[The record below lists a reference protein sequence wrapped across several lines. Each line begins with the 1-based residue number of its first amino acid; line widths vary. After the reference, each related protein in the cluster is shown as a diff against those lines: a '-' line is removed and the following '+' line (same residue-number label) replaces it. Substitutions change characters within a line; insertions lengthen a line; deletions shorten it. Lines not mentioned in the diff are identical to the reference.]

1 MTGRF
6 GKLLI
11 PGLVCMNL
19 SLTLHLMG
27 ETEAAFST
35 QETSGTMAYSMAF
48 VFPATIQQMEQE
60 AKVEA
65 EEIGQLYRGYE
76 DLNLEEALLL
86 KGKVV
91 KGNEALQTLHTKM
104 ESYYQEALNDPKE
117 FHYVIEGF
125 LKVDKLVGNIDAEGE
140 ITRLESYIE
149 SLRGAG
155 ETSVEGKKP
164 DEDAGPVTSEMI
176 PVKDSEDAG
185 KHEGE
190 SE

>member
-11 PGLVCMNL
+11 PGLVWMNL

-35 QETSGTMAYSMAF
+35 QETSTMAYSMAF
-48 VFPATIQQMEQE
+48 VFPYTIQQLEEQ

-65 EEIGQLYRGYE
+65 EEIGQLYQGYK

-86 KGKVV
+86 KEKVV

-117 FHYVIEGF
+117 YHYVIEGF
-125 LKVDKLVGNIDAEGE
+125 LNVDKLVGYIDAEGE

-155 ETSVEGKKP
+155 ETSVEGKKR
-164 DEDAGPVTSEMI
+164 DEEGEPVTSGSI
-176 PVKDSEDAG
+176 PGQVSEDTG
-185 KHEGE
+185 KQEGE